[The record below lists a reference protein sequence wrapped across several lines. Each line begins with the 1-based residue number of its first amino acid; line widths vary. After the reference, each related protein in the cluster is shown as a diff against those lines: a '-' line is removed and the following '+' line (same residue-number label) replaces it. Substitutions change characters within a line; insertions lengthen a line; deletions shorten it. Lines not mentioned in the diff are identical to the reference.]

1 MNVFSV
7 DLTHNELLFIRQ
19 SLELPTISGKD
30 AKFLATLQVK
40 IEHELN
46 SIFEQEELKKQEGLK
61 EIIQAENIKASKKS
75 INT

>member
-7 DLTHNELLFIRQ
+7 DLTHNELSFIRQ

>member
-46 SIFEQEELKKQEGLK
+46 GIFEQEELKKQEGLK